1 MSVPVLELL
10 PAVDISE
17 GYAVRPV
24 GGTLS
29 GGEQRLDPVEAALTW
44 VKAGARWIHLV
55 DLDLAFGRG
64 TNTEVLAEVV
74 AAVRAENARMTGSA
88 PVRIQVSG
96 GVRNAESLERAL
108 SLNPDRV
115 NVTSAALADSS
126 WLEGTLARYADSDLL
141 ALGLDARYDPERG
154 WVTVARGTDWS
165 GPDLAEALAWLEGAG
180 VRRYIVTDVS
190 KDGSLAGPGA
200 EVLDVVLART
210 ACRVVAS
217 GGVASLA
224 DIKKLRSMVP
234 YGLEGVVLG
243 KALYV
248 GNFSFEQALE
258 VAGSR

>member
-1 MSVPVLELL
+1 MSAPVLELL

-44 VKAGARWIHLV
+44 VKSGARWIHLV

-74 AAVRAENARMTGSA
+74 AAVRAENARGSA

-96 GVRNAESLERAL
+96 GVRSAESLERAL

-115 NVTSAALADSS
+115 NVTSAALADSV
-126 WLEGTLARYADSDLL
+126 WLESILARYADSDLL

-165 GPDLAEALAWLEGAG
+165 GPEVAEALAWLESVG

-200 EVLDVVLART
+200 ELLDEVLAQT
-210 ACRVVAS
+210 VCRVVAS

-224 DIKKLRSMVP
+224 DLEKLRAMVP

-248 GNFSFEQALE
+248 GNFSFERALE

>member
-1 MSVPVLELL
+1 MSAPVLELL

-44 VKAGARWIHLV
+44 VKSGARWIHLV

-74 AAVRAENARMTGSA
+74 AAVRAESARSSA

-108 SLNPDRV
+108 SLSPDRV

-126 WLEGTLARYADSDLL
+126 WL
-141 ALGLDARYDPERG
+141 ERG

-165 GPDLAEALAWLEGAG
+165 GPDLAEALAWLESAG

-200 EVLDVVLART
+200 ELLDEVLAQA

-224 DIKKLRSMVP
+224 DLEKLRSMVP

-258 VAGSR
+258 AAGSR

>member
-1 MSVPVLELL
+1 MSAPVLELL

-44 VKAGARWIHLV
+44 VKAGAHWIHLV

-74 AAVRAENARMTGSA
+74 AAVRAENARGSA

-115 NVTSAALADSS
+115 NVTSASLADSS
-126 WLEGTLARYADSDLL
+126 WLESTLARYADSDLL
-141 ALGLDARYDPERG
+141 ALGLDARYNPERG

-165 GPDLAEALAWLEGAG
+165 GPDVAEALSWLESAG

-200 EVLDVVLART
+200 ELLDEVLAQTDRP
-210 ACRVVAS
+210 AVAS

-224 DIKKLRSMVP
+224 DLVKLRSMVP

-258 VAGSR
+258 AAGSR

>member
-1 MSVPVLELL
+1 MSAPVLELL

-44 VKAGARWIHLV
+44 VKSGARWIHLV

-74 AAVRAENARMTGSA
+74 AAVRAESTRSSA

-126 WLEGTLARYADSDLL
+126 WLESTLARYADSDLL
-141 ALGLDARYDPERG
+141 ALGLDARYNPERG

-165 GPDLAEALAWLEGAG
+165 GPDLAEALAWLESAG

-200 EVLDVVLART
+200 ELLDEVLAQA

-224 DIKKLRSMVP
+224 DLEKLRSMVP

-258 VAGSR
+258 AAGSR

>member
-1 MSVPVLELL
+1 MSAPVLELL

-44 VKAGARWIHLV
+44 VKSGARWIHLV

-64 TNTEVLAEVV
+64 TNTEVLSEVV
-74 AAVRAENARMTGSA
+74 AAVRAESARSSA
-88 PVRIQVSG
+88 LVRIQVSG

-126 WLEGTLARYADSDLL
+126 WLESALARYADSDLL
-141 ALGLDARYDPERG
+141 ALGLDARYNPERG

-165 GPDLAEALAWLEGAG
+165 GPDLAEALAWLESAG

-200 EVLDVVLART
+200 ELLDEVLAQT

-224 DIKKLRSMVP
+224 DLVKLRSMVP
-234 YGLEGVVLG
+234 SGLEGVVLG

-258 VAGSR
+258 AAGSR

>member
-1 MSVPVLELL
+1 MSAPVLELL

-44 VKAGARWIHLV
+44 VKAGSRWIHLV

-74 AAVRAENARMTGSA
+74 AAVRAENARGSA

-126 WLEGTLARYADSDLL
+126 WLESTLARYADSDLL
-141 ALGLDARYDPERG
+141 ALGLDARYNL
-154 WVTVARGTDWS
+154 S
-165 GPDLAEALAWLEGAG
+165 GAG
-180 VRRYIVTDVS
+180 
-190 KDGSLAGPGA
+190 
-200 EVLDVVLART
+200 
-210 ACRVVAS
+210 
-217 GGVASLA
+217 
-224 DIKKLRSMVP
+224 
-234 YGLEGVVLG
+234 
-243 KALYV
+243 
-248 GNFSFEQALE
+248 
-258 VAGSR
+258 

>member
-1 MSVPVLELL
+1 MSAPVLELL

-74 AAVRAENARMTGSA
+74 AAVRAESARGSA

-126 WLEGTLARYADSDLL
+126 SLEGTLARYADSDLL
-141 ALGLDARYDPERG
+141 ALGLDARYNPERG

-165 GPDLAEALAWLEGAG
+165 GPDLAEALAWLESAG

-200 EVLDVVLART
+200 ELLDEVLAQT

-224 DIKKLRSMVP
+224 DLVKLRSMVP
-234 YGLEGVVLG
+234 SGLEGVVLG

-258 VAGSR
+258 AAGSR

>member
-1 MSVPVLELL
+1 MSAPVLELL

-44 VKAGARWIHLV
+44 VKSGARWIHLV

-74 AAVRAENARMTGSA
+74 AAVRAENARGSA

-126 WLEGTLARYADSDLL
+126 WLESTLARYADSDLL
-141 ALGLDARYDPERG
+141 ALGLDARYNPERG

-165 GPDLAEALAWLEGAG
+165 GPDLSEALAWLESAG

-200 EVLDVVLART
+200 ELLDEVLAQT
-210 ACRVVAS
+210 SCRVVAS

-224 DIKKLRSMVP
+224 DLEKLRSMVP
-234 YGLEGVVLG
+234 HGLEGVVLG

-258 VAGSR
+258 AAGSR

>member
-1 MSVPVLELL
+1 MSAPVLELL

-64 TNTEVLAEVV
+64 TNTEVLSEVV
-74 AAVRAENARMTGSA
+74 AAVRAESTRSSA

-126 WLEGTLARYADSDLL
+126 WLEDTLARYADSDLL
-141 ALGLDARYDPERG
+141 ALGLDARYNPERG

-165 GPDLAEALAWLEGAG
+165 GPDVVEALAWLENAG

-200 EVLDVVLART
+200 ELLDEVLAQT

-224 DIKKLRSMVP
+224 DLVKLRSMVP
-234 YGLEGVVLG
+234 HGLEGVVLG

-258 VAGSR
+258 AAGFR

>member
-1 MSVPVLELL
+1 MSAPVLELL

-44 VKAGARWIHLV
+44 VKSGARWIHLV

-74 AAVRAENARMTGSA
+74 AAVRAESARSSA

-108 SLNPDRV
+108 SLSPDRV

-126 WLEGTLARYADSDLL
+126 WLESTLARYADSDLL
-141 ALGLDARYDPERG
+141 ALGLDARYNPER
-154 WVTVARGTDWS
+154 
-165 GPDLAEALAWLEGAG
+165 
-180 VRRYIVTDVS
+180 VS
-190 KDGSLAGPGA
+190 LFTKMSSTIAKLTPPNIQKHLFNSFNFPSILYFHNAVKSKIINILPIN
-200 EVLDVVLART
+200 T
-210 ACRVVAS
+210 A
-217 GGVASLA
+217 
-224 DIKKLRSMVP
+224 
-234 YGLEGVVLG
+234 
-243 KALYV
+243 
-248 GNFSFEQALE
+248 
-258 VAGSR
+258 

>member
-1 MSVPVLELL
+1 MSAPVLELL

-44 VKAGARWIHLV
+44 VKSGARWIHLV

-64 TNTEVLAEVV
+64 TNTEVLAEVI
-74 AAVRAENARMTGSA
+74 AAVRAENARGSA

-141 ALGLDARYDPERG
+141 ALGLDARYNPERG
-154 WVTVARGTDWS
+154 WG
-165 GPDLAEALAWLEGAG
+165 
-180 VRRYIVTDVS
+180 
-190 KDGSLAGPGA
+190 DG
-200 EVLDVVLART
+200 
-210 ACRVVAS
+210 
-217 GGVASLA
+217 
-224 DIKKLRSMVP
+224 
-234 YGLEGVVLG
+234 
-243 KALYV
+243 
-248 GNFSFEQALE
+248 
-258 VAGSR
+258 GSRYRLVGP

>member
-29 GGEQRLDPVEAALTW
+29 GGEQCLDPVEAALTW

-74 AAVRAENARMTGSA
+74 AAVRAESARGSA

-141 ALGLDARYDPERG
+141 ALGLDARYNPERG

-165 GPDLAEALAWLEGAG
+165 GPNVAEALAWLEGAG

-200 EVLDVVLART
+200 ELLDEVLAQT
-210 ACRVVAS
+210 TCRVVAS

-224 DIKKLRSMVP
+224 DLVKLRSMVP
-234 YGLEGVVLG
+234 SGLEGVVLG

-258 VAGSR
+258 AAGSR

>member
-1 MSVPVLELL
+1 MSAPVLELL

-17 GYAVRPV
+17 GYAVRPM

-74 AAVRAENARMTGSA
+74 AAVRTENARGSA

-126 WLEGTLARYADSDLL
+126 WLEDTLARYADSDLL
-141 ALGLDARYDPERG
+141 ALGLDARYNPERG

-165 GPDLAEALAWLEGAG
+165 GPDVAEALAWLESAG

-200 EVLDVVLART
+200 ELLDEVLTQT

-224 DIKKLRSMVP
+224 DLVKLRSMVP
-234 YGLEGVVLG
+234 HGLEGVVLG

-258 VAGSR
+258 AAGSR

>member
-1 MSVPVLELL
+1 MSAPVLELL

-44 VKAGARWIHLV
+44 VKAGSRWIHLV

-74 AAVRAENARMTGSA
+74 AAVRAESARSSA

-126 WLEGTLARYADSDLL
+126 WLEATLARYADSDLL
-141 ALGLDARYDPERG
+141 TLGLDARYNPERG

-190 KDGSLAGPGA
+190 KDGSLAGPGSELLD
-200 EVLDVVLART
+200 EVLAQT

-224 DIKKLRSMVP
+224 DLVKLRSVVP
-234 YGLEGVVLG
+234 SGLEGVVLG

-258 VAGSR
+258 AAGSR

>member
-1 MSVPVLELL
+1 MFAPVLELL

-74 AAVRAENARMTGSA
+74 AAVRSENARGSA

-141 ALGLDARYDPERG
+141 ALGLDARYNPERG

-165 GPDLAEALAWLEGAG
+165 GPNLAEALAWLEGTG

-200 EVLDVVLART
+200 ELLDEVLSQT

-224 DIKKLRSMVP
+224 DLVNLRSMVSS
-234 YGLEGVVLG
+234 GLEGVVLG

-258 VAGSR
+258 AAGSR

>member
-1 MSVPVLELL
+1 MAQPVLELL

-29 GGEQRLDPVEAALTW
+29 GGERRLDPVEAALTW
-44 VKAGARWIHLV
+44 VEAGTDWIHLV

-64 TNTEVLAEVV
+64 TNTEVLAQVV
-74 AAVRAENARMTGSA
+74 TAVRACAAERGK
-88 PVRIQVSG
+88 PVRVQVSG
-96 GVRNAESLERAL
+96 GVRDAESLERAL

-165 GPDLAEALAWLEGAG
+165 GPGVSEALRWLDSVG
-180 VRRYIVTDVS
+180 VHS
-190 KDGSLAGPGA
+190 
-200 EVLDVVLART
+200 
-210 ACRVVAS
+210 
-217 GGVASLA
+217 
-224 DIKKLRSMVP
+224 
-234 YGLEGVVLG
+234 
-243 KALYV
+243 
-248 GNFSFEQALE
+248 
-258 VAGSR
+258 

>member
-1 MSVPVLELL
+1 MPAPVLELL

-74 AAVRAENARMTGSA
+74 AAVRAENARGSA
-88 PVRIQVSG
+88 PVRIQASG

-141 ALGLDARYDPERG
+141 ALGLDARYNPERG

-165 GPDLAEALAWLEGAG
+165 GPDVAEALAWLEGAG
-180 VRRYIVTDVS
+180 VCRYIVTDVS

-200 EVLDVVLART
+200 ELLDEVLAQT
-210 ACRVVAS
+210 TCRVVAS

-224 DIKKLRSMVP
+224 DLVKLRSMVP
-234 YGLEGVVLG
+234 SGLEGVVLG

-258 VAGSR
+258 AAGSR

>member
-1 MSVPVLELL
+1 MSAPVLELL

-74 AAVRAENARMTGSA
+74 AAVRAENAQSSA

-126 WLEGTLARYADSDLL
+126 WLESTLARYADSDLL
-141 ALGLDARYDPERG
+141 ALGLDARYNPERG

-165 GPDLAEALAWLEGAG
+165 GPDLAEALAWLESAG

-200 EVLDVVLART
+200 ELLDEVLAQT

-224 DIKKLRSMVP
+224 DLVKLRSMVP
-234 YGLEGVVLG
+234 SGLEGVVLG

>member
-1 MSVPVLELL
+1 MSAPVLELL

-44 VKAGARWIHLV
+44 VKSGARWIHLV

-74 AAVRAENARMTGSA
+74 AAVRAENARGSA

-141 ALGLDARYDPERG
+141 ALGLDARYNPERG

-165 GPDLAEALAWLEGAG
+165 GPDLAEALAHVGGTALGKRQAQNTIWQRVGLAQNLGGAHAQQLG
-180 VRRYIVTDVS
+180 
-190 KDGSLAGPGA
+190 
-200 EVLDVVLART
+200 LAR
-210 ACRVVAS
+210 ARPGDHQERAVNIIDRLALIGVQL
-217 GGVASLA
+217 GVASLKIHITILLHNA
-224 DIKKLRSMVP
+224 GVGEKLLIK
-234 YGLEGVVLG
+234 
-243 KALYV
+243 
-248 GNFSFEQALE
+248 
-258 VAGSR
+258 

>member
-1 MSVPVLELL
+1 MPAPVLELL

-24 GGTLS
+24 GGILS

-74 AAVRAENARMTGSA
+74 AAVRAESARGSA

-126 WLEGTLARYADSDLL
+126 WLEGTLARYADSELL
-141 ALGLDARYDPERG
+141 ALGLDARYNPERG

-165 GPDLAEALAWLEGAG
+165 GPDLAEALAWLESAG

-200 EVLDVVLART
+200 ELLDEVLAQT

-224 DIKKLRSMVP
+224 DLEKLRSMVP
-234 YGLEGVVLG
+234 SGLEGVVLG

-258 VAGSR
+258 AAGSR

>member
-1 MSVPVLELL
+1 MSAPVLELL

-64 TNTEVLAEVV
+64 TNTEVLSEVV
-74 AAVRAENARMTGSA
+74 AAVRAESARSSA

-108 SLNPDRV
+108 SLNPDCV

-126 WLEGTLARYADSDLL
+126 WLEDTLARYADSDLL
-141 ALGLDARYDPERG
+141 ALGLDARYNPERG

-165 GPDLAEALAWLEGAG
+165 GPDVAEALAWLESAG

-200 EVLDVVLART
+200 ELLDEVLAQT

-224 DIKKLRSMVP
+224 DLVKLRSMVP

>member
-1 MSVPVLELL
+1 MPAPVLELL

-74 AAVRAENARMTGSA
+74 AAVRAENARGSA

-141 ALGLDARYDPERG
+141 ALGLDARYNPERG

-165 GPDLAEALAWLEGAG
+165 GPDVAEALAWLEGAG
-180 VRRYIVTDVS
+180 VCRYIVTDVS

-200 EVLDVVLART
+200 ELLDEVLAQT
-210 ACRVVAS
+210 TCRVVAS

-224 DIKKLRSMVP
+224 DLVKLRSMVP
-234 YGLEGVVLG
+234 SGLEGVVLG

>member
-1 MSVPVLELL
+1 MSAPVLELL

-74 AAVRAENARMTGSA
+74 AAVRAENARGSD

-141 ALGLDARYDPERG
+141 ALGLDARYNPERG

-165 GPDLAEALAWLEGAG
+165 GPDLAEALAWLESAG

-200 EVLDVVLART
+200 ELLDEVLAQTDRP
-210 ACRVVAS
+210 AVAS

-224 DIKKLRSMVP
+224 DLVKLRSMVP
-234 YGLEGVVLG
+234 SGLEGVVLG

-258 VAGSR
+258 AAGSR

>member
-1 MSVPVLELL
+1 MAKPILELL

-44 VKAGARWIHLV
+44 VKAGSRWIHLV

-74 AAVRAENARMTGSA
+74 AAVRAENARGSA

-126 WLEGTLARYADSDLL
+126 WLESTLARYADSDLL
-141 ALGLDARYDPERG
+141 ALGLDARYNPERG

-165 GPDLAEALAWLEGAG
+165 GPDLAEALAWLESAG

-200 EVLDVVLART
+200 ELLDEVLAQT
-210 ACRVVAS
+210 ACRGVAS

-224 DIKKLRSMVP
+224 DLVKLRSMVL

-258 VAGSR
+258 AAGSR

>member
-1 MSVPVLELL
+1 MSAPVLELL

-44 VKAGARWIHLV
+44 VKAGSRWIHLV

-64 TNTEVLAEVV
+64 TNTEVLSEVV
-74 AAVRAENARMTGSA
+74 AAVRAESTRSSA

-96 GVRNAESLERAL
+96 GVRNAESLDRAL

-126 WLEGTLARYADSDLL
+126 WLESTLARYADSDLL
-141 ALGLDARYDPERG
+141 ALGLDARYNPNRG

-165 GPDLAEALAWLEGAG
+165 GPDVAEALAWLESAG

-200 EVLDVVLART
+200 ELLDEVLTQT

-224 DIKKLRSMVP
+224 DLVKLRSMVP
-234 YGLEGVVLG
+234 SGLEGVVLG

-258 VAGSR
+258 AAGSR

>member
-1 MSVPVLELL
+1 MSAPALELL

-74 AAVRAENARMTGSA
+74 AAVRAENAGDSA

-115 NVTSAALADSS
+115 NVTSAALTDSS

-141 ALGLDARYDPERG
+141 ALGLDARYNPERG

-165 GPDLAEALAWLEGAG
+165 GPDLAEALAWLESAG

-200 EVLDVVLART
+200 ELLDEVLAQT
-210 ACRVVAS
+210 SCRVVAS

-224 DIKKLRSMVP
+224 DLEKLRSMVP
-234 YGLEGVVLG
+234 HGLEGVVLG

-258 VAGSR
+258 AAGSR

>member
-1 MSVPVLELL
+1 MSAPVLELL

-44 VKAGARWIHLV
+44 AKAGAGWIHLV

-74 AAVRAENARMTGSA
+74 AAVRTENARGSA

-126 WLEGTLARYADSDLL
+126 WLEDTLARYADSDLL
-141 ALGLDARYDPERG
+141 ALGLDARYNPERG

-165 GPDLAEALAWLEGAG
+165 GPDVAEALAWLESAG

-200 EVLDVVLART
+200 ELLDEVLAQT

-224 DIKKLRSMVP
+224 DLVKLRSMVP
-234 YGLEGVVLG
+234 SGLEGVVLG

-258 VAGSR
+258 AAGSR

>member
-1 MSVPVLELL
+1 MSAPVLELL

-44 VKAGARWIHLV
+44 VKSGARWIHLV

-74 AAVRAENARMTGSA
+74 AAVRAESA
-88 PVRIQVSG
+88 QSSASVRIQASG

-115 NVTSAALADSS
+115 NVTSAALTDSS

-141 ALGLDARYDPERG
+141 ALGLDARYNPERG

-165 GPDLAEALAWLEGAG
+165 GPDVAEALAWLESAG

-200 EVLDVVLART
+200 ELLDEVLAQT

-224 DIKKLRSMVP
+224 DLVKLRSMVP

>member
-1 MSVPVLELL
+1 MSAPALELL

-44 VKAGARWIHLV
+44 VKSGARWIHLV

-88 PVRIQVSG
+88 PVRVQVSG

-141 ALGLDARYDPERG
+141 ALGLDARYNPERG

-165 GPDLAEALAWLEGAG
+165 GPDLAEALAWLESAG

-200 EVLDVVLART
+200 ELLDEVLAQT

-224 DIKKLRSMVP
+224 DLVKLRSMVP